1 MITAAK
7 NTTDDLSDEM
17 IVKRMATGDTQALEI
32 LMRRYNQALYRAT
45 RSILKDEHEAE
56 EAVQD
61 TYLKAYRAIGNYRG
75 DAKLATW
82 LTRIAI
88 NEALSRL
95 RKRKHRA
102 EVINLDDN
110 LALMM
115 ADETHPEE
123 NSSMQEHIRNTPE
136 NVVLGAEVRRLIE
149 QKIDHL
155 PDAFRTVFVLRVL
168 EEFTVEETAACLN
181 IPEATVRSR
190 HFRARGLLREALAR
204 EIDFNIES
212 AFSFA
217 GERCDRIVAGVL
229 DQLTTT

>member
-115 ADETHPEE
+115 ADETHAEE